1 MEKKR
6 VAFESLGCKLNYAET
21 VQIEKEFRQRG
32 FEVVDPSASADVF
45 VINTCTVTQSA
56 DSDCRQI
63 VRRALRSSPDAFV
76 VVTGCYAQGKPEE
89 VANIDG
95 VDLVLG
101 AKEKFH
107 LFDFVDGFSKSHHN
121 GDGPEANYHG
131 RVFVSPIE
139 DLVEFGAADSAVETA
154 RLRAETPASSET
166 LSANTHSGVQARTRA
181 FLKIQDGCDYNCS
194 YCTIPR
200 VRGKSRSPS
209 IGFVVD
215 EARQIAAAGFKEVVL
230 SGVNVGDY
238 GSSDGHSLLELLKAL
253 EQVDGIS
260 RYRISSIEP
269 NLLSRE
275 ILKFVSSSS
284 KFCKH
289 FHIPL
294 QSGADEVLKRM
305 RRRYNTGQYKD
316 IVGNVR
322 ELMPEAGIG
331 ADVIVGFPGETNEIF
346 EKSMNFIENL
356 PLSYLHVFSYS
367 EREGTASAG
376 FGGNVDPRVKRKRSE
391 LLRMISTK
399 KRYEFNRQFVGKIT
413 KVLAEDEVKNGKI
426 YGFTSNYIRVEMDA
440 NPMHVNE
447 ISDVLITGVSD
458 NTALGQVIL

>member
-1 MEKKR
+1 
-6 VAFESLGCKLNYAET
+6 
-21 VQIEKEFRQRG
+21 
-32 FEVVDPSASADVF
+32 
-45 VINTCTVTQSA
+45 
-56 DSDCRQI
+56 
-63 VRRALRSSPDAFV
+63 
-76 VVTGCYAQGKPEE
+76 
-89 VANIDG
+89 
-95 VDLVLG
+95 
-101 AKEKFH
+101 
-107 LFDFVDGFSKSHHN
+107 
-121 GDGPEANYHG
+121 
-131 RVFVSPIE
+131 
-139 DLVEFGAADSAVETA
+139 
-154 RLRAETPASSET
+154 
-166 LSANTHSGVQARTRA
+166 
-181 FLKIQDGCDYNCS
+181 
-194 YCTIPR
+194 
-200 VRGKSRSPS
+200 
-209 IGFVVD
+209 
-215 EARQIAAAGFKEVVL
+215 
-230 SGVNVGDY
+230 VNVGDY
-238 GSSDGHSLLELLKAL
+238 GSSDGRSLLELLKAL
-253 EQVDGIS
+253 EQVDEIA

-275 ILKFVSSSS
+275 IVKFVSSSS

-316 IVGNVR
+316 TVGYVR

-346 EKSMNFIENL
+346 EKGMNFIENL

-367 EREGTASAG
+367 ERDGTASAS